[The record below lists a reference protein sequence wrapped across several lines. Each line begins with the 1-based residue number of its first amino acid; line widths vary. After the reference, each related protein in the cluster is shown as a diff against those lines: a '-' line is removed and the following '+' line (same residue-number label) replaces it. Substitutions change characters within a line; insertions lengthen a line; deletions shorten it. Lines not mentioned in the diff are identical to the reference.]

1 MSNVGEDLLVGSC
14 LGIEGASQPCVLLAA
29 PVASGHFR
37 LEAWVWNGERAGS
50 STVRHGKD

>member
-1 MSNVGEDLLVGSC
+1 MGEDLLVGSC
-14 LGIEGASQPCVLLAA
+14 LGVEGASQPCLLLAA

-37 LEAWVWNGERAGS
+37 LEAWVWNGERADS